1 MALTTR
7 GRAGRLIAVVTTLA
21 LGVGLGALS
30 GVANAADASS
40 AGVAQSGDGPQ
51 SGPAPVKGTWKQ
63 NATGWWYEY
72 PNGGYPT
79 AVDIVIDGVEYCF
92 DGKGYM
98 RTGWVLADE
107 GWRYYY
113 PSGARAGVG
122 WVLVD
127 GEWFSCGWVR
137 PLPGPSWMT
146 LGGSRRMRSAPR
158 CLEPYRARRRPRHS
172 GGGRG
177 RPGPGRRGRRGR

>member
-30 GVANAADASS
+30 GVANAADASP
-40 AGVAQSGDGPQ
+40 AGVPQSGDGPQ

-79 AVDIVIDGVEYCF
+79 AVDIVIDGVEYC
-92 DGKGYM
+92 
-98 RTGWVLADE
+98 LE
-107 GWRYYY
+107 GM
-113 PSGARAGVG
+113 G
-122 WVLVD
+122 
-127 GEWFSCGWVR
+127 
-137 PLPGPSWMT
+137 
-146 LGGSRRMRSAPR
+146 
-158 CLEPYRARRRPRHS
+158 
-172 GGGRG
+172 
-177 RPGPGRRGRRGR
+177 